1 MSRNIY
7 LILGILLFLSF
18 ETYAQR
24 SKKINSLERQRNEL
38 QQKINQTDKEL
49 RSIKN
54 ETKKEERKISLLE
67 RQVKQRESMISLL
80 ENEMSDTQ
88 KSIDS
93 ISAVINILNKKEI
106 IFKDKYKKSIL
117 HLTSKNVD
125 INNLAFILSSKN
137 IEQALAREQFIAKYT
152 SAIKDNVDSIKSI
165 ISKKEE
171 AKQSYDQNLKTK
183 QNLFNNR
190 QAEKTKLENDKKNK
204 SIEVQKLKEK
214 GDQLAQ
220 ILKKQRNQQAILTR
234 KIEEQIAKEIEESR
248 RREELRRKNSIKKS
262 SSSNNKKEENK
273 SKEYSGSSK
282 NNKEYIMN
290 DAEIRLSG
298 SFARNKGRLPM
309 PVRGSYSIES
319 HFGVHHHNEHDRVLT
334 NNPGIDISPK
344 GNDGCFAVFDGIV
357 TRVFITPGYNNS
369 VIVRHGDY
377 LTVYSNLANVT
388 VSQGISVKAGQ
399 RIGTIAKDELKNQTK
414 LHFQIWHEQTKQNPE
429 IWLKR

>member
-38 QQKINQTDKEL
+38 QKKINQTDKEL

-93 ISAVINILNKKEI
+93 ISAAINILNKKEI

-262 SSSNNKKEENK
+262 SSSSNKKEENI
-273 SKEYSGSSK
+273 SKESSSSSR

-377 LTVYSNLANVT
+377 LTVYSNLANVS

>member
-152 SAIKDNVDSIKSI
+152 SAIKDNVDSIKSV

-204 SIEVQKLKEK
+204 SIEVQKLKQK

-220 ILKKQRNQQAILTR
+220 ILKKQRNQQAILTK

-262 SSSNNKKEENK
+262 SSSSNKKEENK
-273 SKEYSGSSK
+273 SKESSGSSK

-344 GNDGCFAVFDGIV
+344 SNDGCFAVFDGIV

>member
-1 MSRNIY
+1 M
-7 LILGILLFLSF
+7 FLSF

-24 SKKINSLERQRNEL
+24 SNQINSLERQRNEL

-152 SAIKDNVDSIKSI
+152 SAIKDNVDSIKSV

-171 AKQSYDQNLKTK
+171 AKQSYDHNLKTK

-220 ILKKQRNQQAILTR
+220 ILKKQRNQQAILTK

-248 RREELRRKNSIKKS
+248 RREELKRKNSIKKS
-262 SSSNNKKEENK
+262 SSSSNKKEENK
-273 SKEYSGSSK
+273 SKESLGSSR

-290 DAEIRLSG
+290 DAEIKLSG
-298 SFARNKGRLPM
+298 SFAKNKGNLPM

-344 GNDGCFAVFDGIV
+344 SNDGCFAVFDGIV

-388 VSQGISVKAGQ
+388 VSQGVSVKAGQ